1 VSGGKR
7 KSKNKKMIDTIAY
20 EMAENFDA
28 NQLTEFKE
36 MMFDYEAYFY
46 MHEIQKKSNTNNP
59 QDFSDDLPF

>member
-1 VSGGKR
+1 
-7 KSKNKKMIDTIAY
+7 MIDTIAY
-20 EMAENFDA
+20 EMTENFDA

-46 MHEIQKKSNTNNP
+46 MHEIQKKSNANNP